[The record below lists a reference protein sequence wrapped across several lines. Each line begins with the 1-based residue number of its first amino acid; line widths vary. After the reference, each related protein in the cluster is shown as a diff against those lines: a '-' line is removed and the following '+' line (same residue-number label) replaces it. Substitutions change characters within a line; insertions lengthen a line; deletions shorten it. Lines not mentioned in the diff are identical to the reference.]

1 MAFDRRMKKIVKNNI
16 NQKKSLDLWTALL
29 FIFFLTSISSLVYRK
44 KLFAIFSA
52 KNQFLPKIVFF

>member
-1 MAFDRRMKKIVKNNI
+1 MKKIVKNNI